1 MNIHWVAHCSL
12 INMAKYL
19 KSQGA
24 HDLLDLLEHLCD
36 CGQFNADSDVHIKH
50 MVNPVMRIKW
60 FAVVVDGI
68 PFEIHTPRVY
78 KVVEQ
83 LVSRLG
89 LTFTDTARGV
99 KTSTDTGMKHLLNEL
114 PSTANQRIS
123 KLNFLLK

>member
-1 MNIHWVAHCSL
+1 MNTHWGHIPL

-19 KSQGA
+19 KSKGA
-24 HDLLDLLEHLCD
+24 HDLIDFLEYLCD

-50 MVNPVMRIKW
+50 MMNPLMRIKW
-60 FAVVVDGI
+60 FAVVVDDI

-78 KVVEQ
+78 KVVEE

-99 KTSTDTGMKHLLNEL
+99 KTSTSTVMKHLLDEL
-114 PSTANQRIS
+114 PSTANKRLS
-123 KLNFLLK
+123 KLNLLMA